1 MMLTLRN
8 SVFLRYFWILLGL
21 QILNMS
27 VDPPDGH
34 SDAVAEN
41 LSFNEMESIVEIVLE
56 NVLDIKGAI
65 SEQDESDDTS
75 TELFKLPIILY
86 LNNSSF
92 CNNIKY
98 FDSSNKAY
106 ASFLVKFY
114 FGNIDE
120 VVSPPPEC

>member
-1 MMLTLRN
+1 
-8 SVFLRYFWILLGL
+8 
-21 QILNMS
+21 MS

-41 LSFNEMESIVEIVLE
+41 LSFNEMESIVEILLE

-65 SEQDESDDTS
+65 SEQDESDDTG

-92 CNNIKY
+92 CNNVKY

-114 FGNIDE
+114 FCSNDE